1 MIFGAT
7 KKSVR
12 LKLTLCYDLMPSA
25 VDTCIQKGRPLSQTE
40 ILLRCTVYLYI
51 NDSVLSHGT
60 FQS

>member
-25 VDTCIQKGRPLSQTE
+25 VDTCIQKATVSNRNSVKMHS
-40 ILLRCTVYLYI
+40 ILIYKR
-51 NDSVLSHGT
+51 
-60 FQS
+60 